1 MVLLSQLGIATN
13 ASKPGA
19 GGGYDSAKMR
29 GYLEIEDETLSKA
42 LDEHF
47 EAAKQLFG
55 NDANGDLIIDS
66 GMAYAVDALLKPYV
80 ETGGIL
86 SLKTGTLDTQIGNE
100 KRKLD
105 SLDAQLVSKES
116 ELKRKYGMMESSLNR
131 MESSG
136 SSIDSFS
143 KQNSGQ

>member
-1 MVLLSQLGIATN
+1 MILLSQLGIATN

-19 GGGYDSAKMR
+19 TQAYDASKMR
-29 GYLEIEDETLSKA
+29 GYLEIEDETLGKA

-47 EAAKQLFG
+47 EAVKQLFG
-55 NDANGDLIIDS
+55 ADLNGDFVVDS
-66 GMAYAVDALLKPYV
+66 GLAYALDTLIKPYV

-86 SLKTGTLDTQIGNE
+86 SLKTGTLDTQLSGE
-100 KRKLD
+100 KKKLET
-105 SLDAQLVSKES
+105 LDAQLVAKEQD
-116 ELKRKYGMMESSLNR
+116 LKEKYGSMEASLNR
-131 MESSG
+131 MESSS